1 MKRAL
6 KVLIP
11 IILILALLIAGVWFF
26 FGFRTDLT
34 ADALMERANKLV
46 EKQRYSRAIHYYSQA
61 IRLEPERTDLPI
73 ALADTY
79 ILTDNYTKAEYT
91 LVQAI
96 SASPSALEL
105 YNSLCK
111 AYVAQDK
118 LLDAVQ
124 MLDRIA
130 DEGVK
135 AQLDTLRPAAP
146 EVLPESG
153 YYTEYVTVSV
163 NSQLPTVY
171 LSTDGGYPSASRD
184 LYEEP
189 VQLGGGETTVT
200 AIAVDP
206 ETGLVSPMVR
216 NGYTVGGVVEETTL
230 SDPAIDAAARE
241 LLGLTAED
249 VLMTDDLW
257 ALTDLT
263 LEKPADISDLK
274 KFTGLRSLTIHN
286 VSSLDFTVLA
296 SMPSLEY
303 LDLTGCTISS
313 NSLLTIGSLVKL
325 RTLLLGGC
333 ALTDIDP
340 LAPLTALTKL
350 DLSNNNIENIGI
362 LSLLL
367 ELQEVNLSNN
377 PLASIAGLSTCS
389 HLTVLNVSN
398 CELSSLS
405 SLTGKTELTELIA
418 ANNKLVTLDDL
429 EGCTALSRLDAGA
442 NLLTNISVL
451 PKLPE
456 LTVFNGNHNQIEAVP
471 DFDESSCKLQQFSI
485 NYNQVSALN
494 GLVDLPDLNY
504 INVDYNKVTDLT
516 ILALNPNLV
525 QVNAWDNP
533 ISEESV
539 AALKAESIIL
549 NYNPNFK
556 AE

>member
-6 KVLIP
+6 KVLLP
-11 IILILALLIAGVWFF
+11 IVLILALLIAGVWFF

-34 ADALMERANKLV
+34 ADALMERAERLV
-46 EKQRYSRAIHYYSQA
+46 AKERYSRAIHHYTQA
-61 IRLEPERTDLPI
+61 IKLEPERTDLPI
-73 ALADTY
+73 ALAETY

-96 SASPSALEL
+96 SVSPSALEL
-105 YNSLCK
+105 YNALCK
-111 AYVAQDK
+111 AYVEQDK

-135 AQLDTLRPAAP
+135 AQLDELRPAAP
-146 EVLPESG
+146 VVQPESG
-153 YYTEYVTVSV
+153 YYTEYITVSV
-163 NSQLPTVY
+163 ESQLPTVY
-171 LSTDGGYPSASRD
+171 LSTDGGYPSVSRN
-184 LYEEP
+184 LYETP

-216 NGYTVGGVVEETTL
+216 NGYTIGGVVEETTL

-274 KFTGLRSLTIHN
+274 KFTGLRSLTIHD
-286 VSSLDFTVLA
+286 VSSLDFTVLSA
-296 SMPSLEY
+296 MPSLEY
-303 LDLTGCTISS
+303 LDLSGCTISS
-313 NSLLTIGSLVKL
+313 GSLLTIGSLVKL
-325 RTLLLGGC
+325 RTLLLGSC
-333 ALTDIDP
+333 ALTDIDA
-340 LAPLTALTKL
+340 LSPLTALTKL

-362 LSLLL
+362 LSLLP

-377 PLASIAGLSTCS
+377 PLSSIAGLSTCS

-405 SLTGKTELTELIA
+405 SLTGKEELTELMA
-418 ANNKLVTLDDL
+418 SNNKLVTLDDL
-429 EGCTALSRLDAGA
+429 EGCTALSRLYAGA

-451 PKLPE
+451 PKLPA
-456 LTVFNGNHNQIEAVP
+456 LTVFVGDNNQIGEIP
-471 DFDESSCKLQQFSI
+471 DFDEASCKLQQFSV

-494 GLVDLPDLNY
+494 GLVNLTDLNY
-504 INVDYNKVTDLT
+504 VNVDYNKVTDLT
-516 ILALNPNLV
+516 ILAPNPNLV

-549 NYNPNFK
+549 NYNPSFK